1 MNNTRKYQKIVSCI
15 FLTASALLLAGCPS
29 VASVIPSF
37 LPSLVPSVNYNTLS
51 VTNPN
56 QIQCYPGGWFSSEY
70 CAIPINRF
78 VAISSHY
85 ASPYESNQLINFA
98 NQYQSFV
105 FDRLDE
111 SQVLESLNI
120 AFMKQYPTADKF
132 AKLPTAVQSLYIKM
146 KEEYIGS
153 HQYQKQMET
162 YIYLYALSTIDYA
175 NQICSESVN
184 SISTPDSQ
192 QRALYKV
199 FSMMF
204 TNDVLHHV
212 ALNVTGKYKNEV
224 ELYNKVYD
232 AILDLNPYQ
241 LANMAQMTYSNI
253 YNNKPKMIESD
264 FYTTGTS
271 FGEIGS
277 FSCNANGTMWQRF
290 GYPYFG
296 SNVAGLPY
304 YVNFIN
310 KDNFSK
316 YDDDEIPVQ

>member
-1 MNNTRKYQKIVSCI
+1 MNIPRKYLKFITYTGL
-15 FLTASALLLAGCPS
+15 LTNTLLLVGCPS

-51 VTNPN
+51 VNNPN
-56 QIQCYPGGWFSSEY
+56 QIQCYQGGWISSEY

-85 ASPYESNQLINFA
+85 ASPYESNQLIAFA
-98 NQYQSFV
+98 DKYQSFV

-120 AFMKQYPTADKF
+120 AFIKQYPSADKF
-132 AKLPTAVQSLYIKM
+132 AKLPIAVQSLYIKM
-146 KEEYIGS
+146 KEDYILS
-153 HQYQKQMET
+153 HKYQKQMET
-162 YIYLYALSTIDYA
+162 YIYLYTLSTIDYA
-175 NQICSESVN
+175 NQICN
-184 SISTPDSQ
+184 TTDTDYQ
-192 QRALYKV
+192 QRALYKA

-212 ALNVTGKYKNEV
+212 ALKTTSKYKNEV
-224 ELYNKVYD
+224 ELYNQIYST
-232 AILDLNPYQ
+232 ILDLNPYQ
-241 LANMAQMTYSNI
+241 LVNLAQLTYSNA
-253 YNNKPKMIESD
+253 YNSKPDYIESA
-264 FYTTGTS
+264 FYTTGVK
-271 FGEIGS
+271 FGELGS
-277 FSCNANGTMWQRF
+277 FSCNSDGTLWQKF